1 MKKLILLPMILVIV
15 LVLSCGGRGT
25 SSQPQTVQIDP
36 AAREAPQLAQM
47 VREGRLPPLEDRLPR
62 NPLVIT
68 PYERVGVYGGDWRL
82 AMVGGNLS
90 HMNRYQFYEN
100 LVRWS
105 PGWNDII
112 PNVASRWEISPDSR
126 EFTFFF
132 REGMKWSDGTPFT
145 AEDIMFYFEDLITD
159 RTLVPSIPVLF
170 RQGNEVVQVEMIDQ
184 FTVKF
189 TFPEPNGVFL
199 FQLAEADGGHIPLPK
214 HYYSKV
220 LPSYNPNAEADAR
233 AAGYADRFA
242 WFEALG
248 TTANSDNAI
257 RNGELPRLSA
267 WIWEIP
273 PGEGAASQAI
283 AVRNPYY
290 WKVDTAG
297 NQLPYVDRLVYDLLQ
312 DTEVLVLKILNGEID
327 WMDQYFATASNKPLI
342 YENQQR
348 GGYSLF
354 TTTPTEPNSAVFM
367 FNLNHPDP
375 AMRELFNNRDF
386 RVGISHAINRQEIID
401 MVYAGWGTP
410 AQVAPLPGTDFYH
423 ERLATQYIEYS
434 QDLANAALDRAGLTG
449 RDAQGFRL
457 RPDGA
462 RVAFTLQLDVARLE
476 FVNMSELLQSYFRA
490 VGIDMPIVTS
500 DRSLHD
506 QRTRTLYTYD
516 ATIHRF
522 GGGAG
527 LSVINDPRN
536 YFPFSGNSFYA
547 PAWALWYNNPQ
558 GIGSQIRPEEPP
570 AQVREAMALFD
581 EIRITGSMAE
591 QTRLMQRILDI
602 AADQFYVLGILW
614 EGDGYGVVR
623 NNFINT
629 PPVMPWSYAYPHP
642 GPENPSQFFFDPTIR
657 MPN

>member
-1 MKKLILLPMILVIV
+1 MKKFFLILVPLSILFVMG
-15 LVLSCGGRGT
+15 CKGGSG
-25 SSQPQTVQIDP
+25 SQ
-36 AAREAPQLAQM
+36 AAGSQSASMEKEAPELAQL
-47 VREGRLPPLEDRLPR
+47 VKEGKLPPLSERLPKD
-62 NPLVIT
+62 PLVVT
-68 PYERVGVYGGDWRL
+68 PYERVGVYGGTWRL

-105 PGWNDII
+105 PGWNEVV
-112 PNVASRWEISPDSR
+112 PNIASRWEISPDSR
-126 EFTFFF
+126 EFTFFL
-132 REGMKWSDGTPFT
+132 REGIKWSDGVPFS
-145 AEDIMFYFEDLITD
+145 AEDLMFYFDDLLTD
-159 RTLVPSIPVLF
+159 KTIFPSIPIMF
-170 RQGNEVVQVEMIDQ
+170 RQGNEVVKVEMIDKY
-184 FTVKF
+184 TIKF
-189 TFPEPNGVFL
+189 IFPEPNGLFL
-199 FQLAEADGGHIPLPK
+199 LQFAEADGGRLPLPK
-214 HYYSKV
+214 HYYSKL
-220 LPSYNPNAEADAR
+220 LPKYNPNAEADAK

-248 TTANSDNAI
+248 NSNASDDSI

-273 PGEGAASQAI
+273 PGEGSASQAI

-290 WKVDTAG
+290 WKVDTEG

-312 DTEVLVLKILNGEID
+312 DTEVLVLKVLNGEID

-342 YENQQR
+342 YENQEK
-348 GGYSLF
+348 GGYHLF

-375 AMRELFNNRDF
+375 ALRALFNNKDF
-386 RVGISHAINRQEIID
+386 RIGISHAINRQEIID
-401 MVYAGWGTP
+401 MVYAGWGVP
-410 AQVAPLPGTDFYH
+410 AQVAPLPGTDFYN
-423 ERLATQYIEYS
+423 ERLAKQYIEY
-434 QDLANAALDRAGLTG
+434 DVNLANAALDRAGLTG

-457 RPDGA
+457 RPDGV
-462 RVAFTLQLDVARLE
+462 RVAFTLQLDQARLE
-476 FVNMSELLQSYFRA
+476 YVNMSGLLQSYMKT
-490 VGIDMPIVTS
+490 VGIDMPIVTA

-527 LSVINDPRN
+527 LSVLNDPRN
-536 YFPFSGNSFYA
+536 YFPFSGNSFFA
-547 PAWALWYNNPQ
+547 PAWALWYENPE
-558 GIGSQIRPEEPP
+558 GIGAQIKPEEPP
-570 AQVREAMALFD
+570 AQVKEAMALFD
-581 EIRITGSMAE
+581 QIKRTGDAAE
-591 QTRLMQRILDI
+591 QVRLMQRILDI
-602 AADQFYVLGILW
+602 AADQFYILGILW
-614 EGDGYGVVR
+614 EGDGYGIVR

-642 GPENPSQFFFDPTIR
+642 GPENPCQFFFDPTIK